1 VKVIRGGRIATPS
14 GIVEGME
21 IAIDGRRIVAVQ
33 AERDDPAAE
42 VIDARGF
49 TIAPGF
55 IDVHVHGGGGYSL
68 LGRDAEQMRA
78 YARWVVQYGVTGF
91 LIGATGP
98 TPERFAAQIE
108 AGRAAAVA
116 SAPGSA
122 EILGF
127 HFEGP
132 FISLA
137 RHGAFDPRSLRVPS
151 VPELDQ
157 ILDAAG
163 PLARLMTIAPE
174 LPGAEAVI
182 RRGVERGM
190 TMSMG
195 HTDATLEQAR
205 AGFAWGIR
213 HTTHTFNAM
222 RPLGHRDPGP
232 IAAALTADEV
242 TSELIGDMIHVQP
255 AAAQVLIRCKG
266 ARNTVLVTDGIQLAG
281 SADGTFAF
289 GSRPV
294 AIKGGVARLEN
305 GTIAGSITTMDA
317 NVRNIVGLGVPL
329 HEAILMASTNPAR
342 VVGADKRKGLIA
354 PGFDADLVSLDE
366 ELHVRMTMV
375 RGEVAWTA

>member
-1 VKVIRGGRIATPS
+1 MKVVRGGRIVTES
-14 GIVEGME
+14 GILEGME
-21 IAIDGRRIVAVQ
+21 IVVDGRSIAAVQ
-33 AERDDPAAE
+33 PERDDPAHE
-42 VIDARGF
+42 VIDAHGL
-49 TIAPGF
+49 TVAPGF
-55 IDVHVHGGGGYSL
+55 IDVHVHGGGGHSL
-68 LGRDAEQMRA
+68 LGRDADQMRA
-78 YARWVVQYGVTGF
+78 YARWVVRHGVTGF

-98 TPERFAAQIE
+98 TPERFAAQIK
-108 AGRAAAVA
+108 AGCSAA
-116 SAPGSA
+116 STPMPGSA

-132 FISLA
+132 FINPA
-137 RHGAFDPRSLRVPS
+137 RHGAFDPRSLRAPS
-151 VPELDQ
+151 VAELDSV
-157 ILDAAG
+157 LDAAG

-190 TMSMG
+190 VMSMG
-195 HTDATLEQAR
+195 HTDATYEQAR
-205 AGFAWGIR
+205 ASFQWGIR

-289 GSRPV
+289 GNRPV
-294 AIKGGVARLEN
+294 AIRGGVARLED

-317 NVRNIVGLGVPL
+317 NVRNVAGLGVRL
-329 HEAILMASTNPAR
+329 HELIQMASTNPAR
-342 VVGADKRKGLIA
+342 VVGSGNRKGAIV
-354 PGFDADLVSLDE
+354 PGFDADLVILDAQ
-366 ELHVRMTMV
+366 LNVRMTMIT
-375 RGEVAWTA
+375 GETAWTE